1 MARIQNPLLFSQ
13 HFGIDPIKLKSAG
26 LLDPFLD
33 VDTQL
38 FIDPV
43 LLSHSSNELIS
54 VNAMQAFQTHFN
66 NYIRLL
72 SISKREGD
80 AAWKGAQ
87 RLLDLGEPPEN
98 GLGYG
103 GSGRSGSSR
112 PDRIRDS
119 MMKTSKEIIELGSN
133 DPEMVSLMGFFEEE
147 VGADTISD
155 FTTRVIINELSK
167 ITQDFCIENN
177 IEIKEVANNPQIQ
190 LPHFLDSNGRSSSIV
205 LVPIDILR
213 DLPIAN
219 DWSDISE
226 AVMLNFNIRDG
237 VNELLGSIA
246 KPTIADR
253 KQALKH
259 FALSSSGSFD
269 EVVKSLWPWI
279 YSISIRTFLI

>member
-133 DPEMVSLMGFFEEE
+133 DPEMVSLMGFLKRKL
-147 VGADTISD
+147 GLIRSAIS
-155 FTTRVIINELSK
+155 
-167 ITQDFCIENN
+167 
-177 IEIKEVANNPQIQ
+177 
-190 LPHFLDSNGRSSSIV
+190 
-205 LVPIDILR
+205 LR
-213 DLPIAN
+213 
-219 DWSDISE
+219 E
-226 AVMLNFNIRDG
+226 
-237 VNELLGSIA
+237 
-246 KPTIADR
+246 
-253 KQALKH
+253 
-259 FALSSSGSFD
+259 
-269 EVVKSLWPWI
+269 
-279 YSISIRTFLI
+279 